1 VLRLAGEQVESLF
14 DEALPVEV
22 RELPADL
29 ARLDE
34 LLSAPGLLGPIA
46 ARWDA
51 ASRDRGRPTIAM
63 TLFVRLMVI
72 KQRTGWGYETLVR
85 EVSDSLHL
93 RRFVGLSLAASVPH
107 ESTIRKLARRL
118 GSEVIDEITRLVIGT
133 AVREK
138 RFVPRAMR
146 VDSTVVE
153 ADVRWPSDAALAHDA
168 TRALAREGTRVG
180 ALIGAGA
187 QHVQDRSRA
196 AGRRLRLIGRTV
208 GRRLGRAGGAREQ
221 VLAWTAQTGELV
233 RASVR
238 EARRLADQARQR
250 ARGRGARRKLAAAER
265 LDGLADRAEKV
276 ARQIIQRVAGER
288 ITDRL
293 VSLADPDARPIGKGK
308 LGKRYE
314 FGYVFQL
321 AEITENTRRG
331 ARGLILPAASK
342 IGSPNEPD
350 LLPAT
355 VAELDRLAIRPREA
369 AFDGGFEPAQA
380 NDLLPDTNVFVA
392 GRQQPT
398 SRRPKKRLAGYRVGA
413 EGRISHLKRG
423 YGLRRSRLRG
433 HDGARTWVGWG
444 LLAYNLDTLAARA
457 VHTG

>member
-1 VLRLAGEQVESLF
+1 VLRLVGEQVESLF
-14 DEALPVEV
+14 DEALPLEV
-22 RELPADL
+22 RALPGDL
-29 ARLDE
+29 ERLDV
-34 LLSAPGLLGPIA
+34 LLSDPGLLAPIA
-46 ARWDA
+46 ERWEASARGH
-51 ASRDRGRPTIAM
+51 GRPTIAM
-63 TLFVRLMVI
+63 SLFVRLMVI
-72 KQRTGWGYETLVR
+72 KQRCGWGYETLVR

-93 RRFVGLSLAASVPH
+93 RRFVGLSLTASVPH
-107 ESTIRKLARRL
+107 ESTVRKLARRL
-118 GSEVIDEITRLVIGT
+118 GPDVIDEITRLMIQT

-138 RFVPRAMR
+138 RFVPRAIR

-168 TRALAREGTRVG
+168 TRALAREAARVG
-180 ALIGAGA
+180 AIVGTGA

-196 AGRRLRLIGRTV
+196 ASRRLRLIGRTV

-221 VLAWTAQTGELV
+221 VLAWTAETGELV
-233 RASVR
+233 RRSVR
-238 EARRLADQARQR
+238 EARRLAAQARAN
-250 ARGRGARRKLAAAER
+250 ARGRGARRKIAAAAR
-265 LDGLADRAEKV
+265 LEQLADRAEKV
-276 ARQIIQRVAGER
+276 SRQIRQRVAGEK

-331 ARGLILPAASK
+331 ARGLLLPGASK
-342 IGSPNEPD
+342 IGAPNETE
-350 LLPAT
+350 LLPTT
-355 VAELDRLAIRPREA
+355 VAELDRLDVRLREA
-369 AFDGGFEPAQA
+369 AFDGGFDPGQA
-380 NDLLPDTNVFVA
+380 NQLLPDTEVFVA
-392 GRQQPT
+392 GRQQPAR
-398 SRRPKKRLAGYRVGA
+398 RRPRKRLAGYRVGA
-413 EGRISHLKRG
+413 EGRISHLKRS

-457 VHTG
+457 VQTA